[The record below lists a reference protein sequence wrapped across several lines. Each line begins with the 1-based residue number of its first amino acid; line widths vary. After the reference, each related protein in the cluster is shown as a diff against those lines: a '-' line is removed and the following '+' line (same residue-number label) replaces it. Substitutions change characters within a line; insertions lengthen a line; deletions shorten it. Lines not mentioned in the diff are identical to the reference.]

1 MRFNQSS
8 NRCTYNH
15 KEGTN
20 FSIDVPLFRRL
31 ENLISNV
38 LSNAK
43 IQNMENWNIELE
55 PFPHEKCISS
65 YSIRNIY
72 TIMCTGRTVTRA
84 RNHAFPVRD
93 TTNTFLWLVPIFS
106 VGEVRLSIPET
117 VSREFQRRGKPSVL
131 FRARN
136 PESDE
141 NISRQSWNRILLSRE
156 QTTKSCRNRGWP
168 ARMKSRNKWILL
180 DLRYLDSL

>member
-15 KEGTN
+15 KKGTN

-156 QTTKSCRNRGWP
+156 QTTKSCRNW
-168 ARMKSRNKWILL
+168 L
-180 DLRYLDSL
+180 DEI